1 MIIASN
7 IFQTIYERK
16 SEVVQQP
23 NFTLNKVYR
32 TDPKNFMFSQFLGF
46 DLKEKTVIKW
56 FDDDEAWKTSGYTFN
71 KHQSDGRMVYEF
83 SRETIQRFTDFD
95 DYPIQPTDLRY
106 TQSDEEIL
114 NEVTD
119 ILDKLRNNHPDIT
132 PADIE
137 IVFVSKGKNGYRLAD
152 MISSLIE
159 QNYNWET
166 QKIYESRYKS
176 RNKDKVFISN
186 QNNVKGLEFSFII
199 GIVLDE
205 ITQDIE
211 SRNTI
216 HMLMTRSFL
225 TSYLILSKSNKLIYD
240 EYKPL
245 LDEIADTGKALI
257 YQPEKSNI
265 LKPEQIKNLI
275 EGSFRW
281 S

>member
-1 MIIASN
+1 M
-7 IFQTIYERK
+7 
-16 SEVVQQP
+16 
-23 NFTLNKVYR
+23 
-32 TDPKNFMFSQFLGF
+32 
-46 DLKEKTVIKW
+46 
-56 FDDDEAWKTSGYTFN
+56 
-71 KHQSDGRMVYEF
+71 
-83 SRETIQRFTDFD
+83 
-95 DYPIQPTDLRY
+95 
-106 TQSDEEIL
+106 
-114 NEVTD
+114 
-119 ILDKLRNNHPDIT
+119 
-132 PADIE
+132 
-137 IVFVSKGKNGYRLAD
+137 
-152 MISSLIE
+152 
-159 QNYNWET
+159 
-166 QKIYESRYKS
+166 
-176 RNKDKVFISN
+176 FISN

-225 TSYLILSKSNKLIYD
+225 TSYLILSKPNKLIYD

>member
-1 MIIASN
+1 
-7 IFQTIYERK
+7 
-16 SEVVQQP
+16 
-23 NFTLNKVYR
+23 
-32 TDPKNFMFSQFLGF
+32 
-46 DLKEKTVIKW
+46 
-56 FDDDEAWKTSGYTFN
+56 
-71 KHQSDGRMVYEF
+71 
-83 SRETIQRFTDFD
+83 
-95 DYPIQPTDLRY
+95 
-106 TQSDEEIL
+106 
-114 NEVTD
+114 
-119 ILDKLRNNHPDIT
+119 
-132 PADIE
+132 
-137 IVFVSKGKNGYRLAD
+137 

-159 QNYNWET
+159 QKYTWET

-216 HMLMTRSFL
+216 YMLMTRSFL
-225 TSYLILSKSNKLIYD
+225 TSYLILSKPNKLIYD

-257 YQPEKSNI
+257 YKPEKSNI

-275 EGSFRW
+275 EGSLTFDQKIERALKNRELFNMEN
-281 S
+281 SQKIKGLINALFGNIGITVSEIEEIIEKNRNYLNG